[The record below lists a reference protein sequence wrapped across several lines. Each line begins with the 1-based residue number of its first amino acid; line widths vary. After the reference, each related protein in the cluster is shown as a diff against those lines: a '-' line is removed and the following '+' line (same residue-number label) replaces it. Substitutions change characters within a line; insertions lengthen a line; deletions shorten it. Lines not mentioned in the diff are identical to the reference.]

1 MYVAVHHLQDW
12 LIANLK
18 TKATLDDLAQ
28 MAGMSTRNLTR
39 TFRKETGISI
49 HDYTT
54 LLRLER
60 ARTLRHN
67 PGMTMEA
74 IAQQCGFQDARQLR
88 RIWQKAESKN
98 STRSFIST

>member
-1 MYVAVHHLQDW
+1 
-12 LIANLK
+12 
-18 TKATLDDLAQ
+18 
-28 MAGMSTRNLTR
+28 MSTRNLSR

-67 PGMTMEA
+67 PRMTMEA
-74 IAQQCGFQDARQLR
+74 IAQRRGSQNARQLR
-88 RIWQKAESKN
+88 RIWQKAGSKN
-98 STRSFIST
+98 TIRLLIAT